1 MKIECFSPFV
11 PWVYG
16 GSSIKL
22 DNLSSLIL
30 ESSMKLDNLSSLI
43 LNLSIKLVYL
53 SSLILEIPLPC
64 LPCLYDIYTTPYYP
78 LLDAT
83 LVAR

>member
-53 SSLILEIPLPC
+53 SSLILETLCRAYPV
-64 LPCLYDIYTTPYYP
+64 YMIYILHPIIRYSMR
-78 LLDAT
+78 LW
-83 LVAR
+83 